1 MSALALV
8 WALSAQPIGPVV
20 LPWAGGRVITTAH
33 VHVGVRPAAFVDN
46 EGAHSAREYGAG
58 GTVQITVNWLP

>member
-1 MSALALV
+1 M
-8 WALSAQPIGPVV
+8 